1 MENRN
6 PSCPCKRAKCERH
19 GNCAACKAHHHA
31 DGKMGTTCERLAQKA
46 ERKKE
51 KGPAGDR
58 DKSL

>member
-51 KGPAGDR
+51 KGPAGD
-58 DKSL
+58 